1 MGQDPAGRILAG
13 AVRLGDIEAVHAAM
27 LLADLRDFSGLSDA
41 LAPQAVLPLLN
52 GYLDCVVPAA
62 QAHGGEV
69 LKFVGD
75 GVLAAFRT
83 GAAAPG

>member
-1 MGQDPAGRILAG
+1 VGQDPAGRILAG

-27 LLADLRDFSGLSDA
+27 LLADLRDVSGLSDA

-62 QAHGGEV
+62 QRI
-69 LKFVGD
+69 
-75 GVLAAFRT
+75 AARF
-83 GAAAPG
+83 